1 MENLGKRTLT
11 IDRNITNRIQESED
25 SISGIKDTI
34 EETDPLVKEE
44 ANPKQFL
51 TQNTHENSGS
61 IKKNQTNQRIIEI
74 EWGGREGGDSQLK
87 GSENIVNKGT
97 EAIFPNLK

>member
-1 MENLGKRTLT
+1 MEEIPEMENLGKRTLT

-44 ANPKQFL
+44 ANPK
-51 TQNTHENSGS
+51 
-61 IKKNQTNQRIIEI
+61 
-74 EWGGREGGDSQLK
+74 
-87 GSENIVNKGT
+87 
-97 EAIFPNLK
+97 